1 MTAFPRGGASR
12 LPERATTWRIRPAR
26 AKPLSPG
33 QSPWVTGIY
42 VNPLA
47 LKEQKKH
54 TLCVS
59 AAPVGRTPENT
70 RHTWRCPGL
79 KSRLGLQPA
88 SAQTPPQQL
97 DRPRPHMLNGRRHTK
112 NKPAKV
118 KKRGHI
124 PAPMHTCQNG
134 QRYAVQRIR
143 TVKVKKGHIPAMGRV
158 DGSWYSE
165 TLCQGV
171 VTPCGGPPAIQNP

>member
-70 RHTWRCPGL
+70 RHTRRCPGL

-88 SAQTPPQQL
+88 SAQTPPQ
-97 DRPRPHMLNGRRHTK
+97 HTRSTPCTPVERACDMQRIR
-112 NKPAKV
+112 PAKV

-124 PAPMHTCQNG
+124 PALMRRPHMLNG
-134 QRYAVQRIR
+134 GMRRKEYVLRR
-143 TVKVKKGHIPAMGRV
+143 
-158 DGSWYSE
+158 
-165 TLCQGV
+165 
-171 VTPCGGPPAIQNP
+171 

>member
-1 MTAFPRGGASR
+1 MAHTPCKGKTAQPRAVALGNR
-12 LPERATTWRIRPAR
+12 HIC
-26 AKPLSPG
+26 
-33 QSPWVTGIY
+33 

-70 RHTWRCPGL
+70 RHTRRCPGL

-124 PAPMHTCQNG
+124 PALMRRPHMLNG
-134 QRYAVQRIR
+134 GMRHAKN
-143 TVKVKKGHIPAMGRV
+143 TSCEGKKKGQVPAMGRV
-158 DGSWYSE
+158 DGSWNSE
-165 TLCQGV
+165 TLYRGE
-171 VTPCGGPPAIQNP
+171 GNSMWEARPPSKILNDLMT